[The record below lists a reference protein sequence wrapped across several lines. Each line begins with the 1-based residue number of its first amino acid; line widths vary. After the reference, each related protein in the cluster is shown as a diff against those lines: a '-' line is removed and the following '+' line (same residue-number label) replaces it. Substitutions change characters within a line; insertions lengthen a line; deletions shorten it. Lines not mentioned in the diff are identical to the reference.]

1 MSNPD
6 AAPSW
11 WREFILANPPRTGK
25 LAVVRADGS
34 PHVAPVWTDLD
45 GDQVVF
51 TTSAGTVKGKSILRD
66 PRVSVCWDDELPPF
80 SFVIVS
86 GTATTTT
93 NPDELLAWSTRIAAR
108 YMGPQRA
115 EEYGRRNAVPPE
127 MVVRVTPTRIVAEA
141 DIAE

>member
-1 MSNPD
+1 MSKPD
-6 AAPSW
+6 AAPGW
-11 WREFILANPPRTGK
+11 WREFIMANPPRTGK
-25 LAVVRADGS
+25 LAVVRPDGS

-51 TTSAGTVKGKSILRD
+51 TTSADTVKGKSILRD

-93 NPDELLAWSTRIAAR
+93 DQDELLAWSTRIAAR

>member
-1 MSNPD
+1 MSIPD
-6 AAPSW
+6 SAPGW
-11 WREFILANPPRTGK
+11 WRKFVLTNPPRTGK

-51 TTSAGTVKGKSILRD
+51 LTSADTVKGKSILRD

-80 SFVIVS
+80 SFVIVC

-93 NPDELLAWSTRIAAR
+93 DPDQLLAWSIRIAGR
-108 YMGPQRA
+108 YLGPDRA

-141 DIAE
+141 DIVE